1 MGKGRP
7 VIKARLVARGF
18 EEENLNE
25 IRKDSPTCSKEN
37 LRIVLAIISSHQ
49 WQASSL
55 DVKSA
60 FLQGNQIDR
69 DLYLKPPKEADAGN
83 LWKLKTTV
91 HGLSDASRVWYL
103 RVKEEL
109 FKVGTETCK
118 YDKAIFYWRSQNIL
132 QGIISCHVD
141 DFCWGGTELFKKKLM
156 LSKRNFIQAKKSHWY
171 LNMLVFILVNKEMA
185 QSQFTNMITSVIF
198 S

>member
-1 MGKGRP
+1 MENMDEEVLLNSATSDVVEVLSAKKKELDNWKRYNVYTEVPDTGQQCVSVRWVITEKKGKDRP

-18 EEENLNE
+18 EEENLND
-25 IRKDSPTCSKEN
+25 IRKNSPTCSKEN

-69 DLYLKPPKEADAGN
+69 DLYLKPPKEADTGN

-91 HGLSDASRVWYL
+91 CGLSDASV
-103 RVKEEL
+103 
-109 FKVGTETCK
+109 C
-118 YDKAIFYWRSQNIL
+118 
-132 QGIISCHVD
+132 GIY
-141 DFCWGGTELFKKKLM
+141 G
-156 LSKRNFIQAKKSHWY
+156 
-171 LNMLVFILVNKEMA
+171 
-185 QSQFTNMITSVIF
+185 
-198 S
+198 

>member
-1 MGKGRP
+1 MGKDRP

-60 FLQGNQIDR
+60 LLQGNQIDR
-69 DLYLKPPKEADAGN
+69 DLYLKPF
-83 LWKLKTTV
+83 
-91 HGLSDASRVWYL
+91 YY
-103 RVKEEL
+103 
-109 FKVGTETCK
+109 FGTSFLN
-118 YDKAIFYWRSQNIL
+118 KAN
-132 QGIISCHVD
+132 
-141 DFCWGGTELFKKKLM
+141 
-156 LSKRNFIQAKKSHWY
+156 KR
-171 LNMLVFILVNKEMA
+171 
-185 QSQFTNMITSVIF
+185 TNTNGRLLYVL
-198 S
+198 